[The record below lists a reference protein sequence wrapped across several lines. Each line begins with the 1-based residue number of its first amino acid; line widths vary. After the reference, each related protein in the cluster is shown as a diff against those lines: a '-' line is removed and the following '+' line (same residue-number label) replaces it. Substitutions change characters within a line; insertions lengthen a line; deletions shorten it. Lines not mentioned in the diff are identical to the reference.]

1 MEKYKIII
9 ADDHPIIHIDV
20 DMVLKKSGIFY
31 ELESIYN
38 GHDLIELLNKNTYD
52 LLLLD
57 INMSGSQSIEDT
69 ENIIRKN
76 PKTKVVIYSQLPE
89 KLYVMHYLKI
99 GAYGYIDKTID
110 DGKFLEIILT
120 ILNGKKYFSQT
131 AKELILNS
139 SDISA
144 RSSNKNI
151 NPFLQLSIRELEV
164 ARCLKMGYDYKQ
176 IADKLQISTS
186 TISTYKSRIFEKL
199 NIKTLSDFFDLVHQ
213 YTI

>member
-9 ADDHPIIHIDV
+9 ADDHPIIHIGV

-99 GAYGYIDKTID
+99 
-110 DGKFLEIILT
+110 LEIILT

-139 SDISA
+139 SDTSA